1 MNIKKHHQQKKI
13 GFKHFIGS
21 LRNALR
27 GLSLLF
33 HFEYNLYIQSTLG
46 ILAIIL
52 GFLLPISRFEWL
64 SIIIVITLV
73 IFAEL
78 TNTSIEKIMDFIQ
91 PDYDERVRDIKDLA
105 AGAVLFVSFISLVV
119 AVIIFIPKIIIFFI

>member
-13 GFKHFIGS
+13 SFHHFIGS

-46 ILAIIL
+46 LLAIIL
-52 GFLLPISRFEWL
+52 GFLLHISRLEWVA
-64 SIIIVITLV
+64 IIIVITLV

-78 TNTSIEKIMDFIQ
+78 TNTSIEKIMDFVQ

-105 AGAVLFVSFISLVV
+105 AGAVLFVSFVSLIV
-119 AVIIFIPKIIIFFI
+119 ATLVFVPKIIVLF